1 MLREAL
7 AVTKPTLRFASRSCE
22 GWLRGRIF
30 ALILPVL
37 FLSGCAAAPVGS
49 REAQVRS
56 ELNSI
61 GDAYHKCV
69 GAMGENS
76 PQCQALANGID
87 QVASNIDSAQ
97 STGAMLQMENAA
109 RREMGH

>member
-1 MLREAL
+1 MLHKVW
-7 AVTKPTLRFASRSCE
+7 AVTKLVS
-22 GWLRGRIF
+22 LRGRIF
-30 ALILPVL
+30 ALILAVL
-37 FLSGCAAAPVGS
+37 FVSGCATPVGS

-56 ELNSI
+56 ELTSI

-109 RREMGH
+109 RR